1 MIPIREKRELLL
13 YNRIPVLLQ
22 DNPNYNVE
30 ELLRIIKNKIPHEL
44 VSGLDY
50 VLIGG
55 SSYMEDRD
63 VDSVYKDGIIYMS
76 NEMQDLEEAALS
88 MIHEIAHLV
97 EETHPDIY
105 MDQTIETEFLG
116 KRKKLEQ
123 ILKAHG
129 IETAVSDFQN
139 AEYSEKFDDF
149 LYLQVGYPTLRTLA
163 SGLFLSPYAA
173 TSIREYFADAF
184 EEYFTREQR
193 HVKLISPSVYYKIE
207 ELLENLGE
215 KLV

>member
-1 MIPIREKRELLL
+1 MIPIREKREMLL

-30 ELLRIIKNKIPHEL
+30 ELLRIIKNKIPQEL

-123 ILKAHG
+123 IRYNR
-129 IETAVSDFQN
+129 FM
-139 AEYSEKFDDF
+139 
-149 LYLQVGYPTLRTLA
+149 
-163 SGLFLSPYAA
+163 
-173 TSIREYFADAF
+173 
-184 EEYFTREQR
+184 
-193 HVKLISPSVYYKIE
+193 
-207 ELLENLGE
+207 
-215 KLV
+215 